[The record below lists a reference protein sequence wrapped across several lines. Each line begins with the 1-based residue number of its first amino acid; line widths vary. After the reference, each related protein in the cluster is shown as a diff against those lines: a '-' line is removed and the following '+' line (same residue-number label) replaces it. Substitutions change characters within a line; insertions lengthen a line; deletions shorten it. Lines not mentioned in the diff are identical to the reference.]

1 LQTEYEAVE
10 FGRMKIAKI
19 ETIPIRVELDDEKI
33 AKYRVA

>member
-1 LQTEYEAVE
+1 MKQE